1 EKTLKRIR
9 DELNDKS
16 ITRQWRI
23 ILGPLSLFEHTT
35 NEHIKWFNYQK
46 LKWNIQH
53 EQRHQPS
60 IISNNPQI
68 SSK

>member
-1 EKTLKRIR
+1 
-9 DELNDKS
+9 
-16 ITRQWRI
+16 
-23 ILGPLSLFEHTT
+23 
-35 NEHIKWFNYQK
+35 

-68 SSK
+68 SSKQKKINSMNEKIDTYIRHVAVHLHTCS